1 MTKFPIDPKNLI
13 FGPFAPFLGQNFF
26 FLNPALSC
34 TATHK
39 PLTPRWVSE
48 KTNEPIP
55 RKLPDR
61 KTNGRKDQSTEGKK
75 DWRMVRP

>member
-1 MTKFPIDPKNLI
+1 MTKFPTDPKNPVGAKL
-13 FGPFAPFLGQNFF
+13 FF
-26 FLNPALSC
+26 KKKSKKNPALSH

-39 PLTPRWVSE
+39 PLTPRYISE

-61 KTNGRKDQSTEGKK
+61 KTKGRKDQSTEGKK
-75 DWRMVRP
+75 DQRMV

>member
-1 MTKFPIDPKNLI
+1 MTKFPIDPKNPV
-13 FGPFAPFLGQNFF
+13 FGPFTPFLGHFF
-26 FLNPALSC
+26 FLNPALSH

-39 PLTPRWVSE
+39 PLTPHWVSE

-61 KTNGRKDQSTEGKK
+61 KTKGRKDQSTEGKK
-75 DWRMVRP
+75 DQRMV